1 MMEWETLLRISSKE
15 VESQDA
21 TLVRAAATELVKG
34 IALLSQDER
43 RKMWLVRSGAAAL
56 ANEEGVDIFK
66 IEMET
71 ETGTAEDAA
80 RASKSNDN
88 DNDERAD
95 MVRGS
100 AYFRKLIGLGYD
112 GNSLE
117 SAVTKQIE
125 KDVHRSGLGTDEQ
138 PLLKRTLFAYA
149 VRNRDVGYVQGMNFI
164 VARCARESFSEE
176 QCFWMLAAIVE
187 RVLPKYFD
195 QQLSGVRVDNSVVS
209 RLLEKHN
216 PSLKAVLEKHGVET
230 QGQIAS
236 MLMTIFENNVSSD
249 AVGVVWDFI
258 FLFSFERFGFA
269 LIMTF
274 FEFCEYLLPD
284 SSGSAESFDVEMI
297 MMDALQR
304 WRKMSGSATRQI
316 LISRALEWTIE
327 RFPDADAIRSMRASA
342 RHDMEMTERLRKNP
356 HLALQHAQAETLR
369 IEMKLIRTKLT
380 RPLLSSSGTALVA
393 RKAMR
398 ALLDSIVDSI
408 THTFPDLKRRNGRSM
423 HRYPSR
429 QELFRRVSSRIGIEK
444 PSSSEY
450 ELLVDAAADV
460 NTVASGLPTELKA
473 AMPKLVDNLSDLAS
487 KLYDASERAEPA
499 RQLVASILKSL
510 ETPDTARYR
519 TEESA
524 VTALLVV
531 KRWLQET
538 DLWSC
543 IPEAYKKELQRVLV
557 SVTLLLSNHLRT
569 HDPKAFGALES
580 ALVRALRG
588 WKLSASDCFLFTPPS
603 PPSSAVRVQWQVLL
617 AHRRLVNR
625 IRSLTQR
632 TSGFRKNALDP
643 FDQLLRILLRE
654 HEKKM
659 ATANFVHSALKCL
672 ERVKRLLK
680 EDGSSFAGI
689 AADIELAKHY
699 AQKIPDPK
707 WRNSLIG
714 RSEKFS
720 EKLHGM
726 RSLRG
731 NGESQNAQ

>member
-1 MMEWETLLRISSKE
+1 MEWRRLLRISSKE

-80 RASKSNDN
+80 RASKSNGN

-117 SAVTKQIE
+117 STVTKQIE

-187 RVLPKYFD
+187 RVLPVLRPTALRCARR
-195 QQLSGVRVDNSVVS
+195 QLGSVTPARKTQSFLEGSSRETRCRDAGTDCVDVDDIRKQCRIRRRRRRLGFHLSLLIRTIRLCANHDFLRVL
-209 RLLEKHN
+209 R
-216 PSLKAVLEKHGVET
+216 
-230 QGQIAS
+230 
-236 MLMTIFENNVSSD
+236 VSSP
-249 AVGVVWDFI
+249 
-258 FLFSFERFGFA
+258 E
-269 LIMTF
+269 
-274 FEFCEYLLPD
+274 

-316 LISRALEWTIE
+316 PFRALEWTIE

-342 RHDMEMTERLRKNP
+342 RRYGDDRAPPKESTP
-356 HLALQHAQAETLR
+356 CLAACASRDTAHRDEVDTHQADTTASIFVRHGPSGAKSDACFVGLDRRFHYAHVSGSQASKRSIDAPIPESTGAISTCQLR
-369 IEMKLIRTKLT
+369 ISIEAFFVRIRASC
-380 RPLLSSSGTALVA
+380 RRCSG
-393 RKAMR
+393 
-398 ALLDSIVDSI
+398 
-408 THTFPDLKRRNGRSM
+408 
-423 HRYPSR
+423 R
-429 QELFRRVSSRIGIEK
+429 QHCSLG
-444 PSSSEY
+444 P
-450 ELLVDAAADV
+450 
-460 NTVASGLPTELKA
+460 PTELKA

-499 RQLVASILKSL
+499 RQLVASILKVSKRQIQRISN
-510 ETPDTARYR
+510 ER
-519 TEESA
+519 SHC
-524 VTALLVV
+524 VTCG

-543 IPEAYKKELQRVLV
+543 IPGRTKELQRSSCPSPCCCRITYAPMIRKR
-557 SVTLLLSNHLRT
+557 SV
-569 HDPKAFGALES
+569 FES
-580 ALVRALRG
+580 ALVRAAWL
-588 WKLSASDCFLFTPPS
+588 KI
-603 PPSSAVRVQWQVLL
+603 VRKRQ
-617 AHRRLVNR
+617 AFCSHPHRRLHLLYAFNGKYCCASSTCQSH
-625 IRSLTQR
+625 SL
-632 TSGFRKNALDP
+632 GRKERPVPKERVDL

-680 EDGSSFAGI
+680 EDGSFLAGI

-699 AQKIPDPK
+699 A
-707 WRNSLIG
+707 
-714 RSEKFS
+714 
-720 EKLHGM
+720 
-726 RSLRG
+726 
-731 NGESQNAQ
+731 